1 MSESDLRSDIEHFVQ
16 PGSMTIETIVDG
28 LEEDYPRREV
38 KVELSSMI
46 TDDELEE
53 HPEIEGVYRISG

>member
-1 MSESDLRSDIEHFVQ
+1 
-16 PGSMTIETIVDG
+16 MTIETIVDG

-46 TDDELEE
+46 TDGELEE
-53 HPEIEGVYRISG
+53 HPEIEGAYRISG